1 MKMLSVEE
9 AKDQLGALIEA
20 AKRGEEIVL
29 TENGTPVVRI
39 SATET
44 AAEVVSDAERRKEA
58 GRRLLK
64 MLERGYDLGGRD
76 WTRDDLHERGSLP

>member
-29 TENGTPVVRI
+29 TENGTPVARL
-39 SATET
+39 SATE
-44 AAEVVSDAERRKEA
+44 AVSDQERRRLA
-58 GRRLLK
+58 GERLLK
-64 MLERGYDLGGRD
+64 KLRKGYDLGGRD

>member
-29 TENGTPVVRI
+29 TENGTPVARL

-44 AAEVVSDAERRKEA
+44 DSDAIAEEERRRQA
-58 GRRLLK
+58 GERLLGK
-64 MLERGYDLGGRD
+64 LRKGYDLGGRD
-76 WTRDDLHERGSLP
+76 WTRDDLHDRGSLP